1 MEEEAVPA
9 QPQVDDSIATPAAAA
24 GDNDGGSDIN
34 GGEVVLQQPANGSE
48 GASPAD
54 AAVGG
59 GALEDMFGS
68 GADSGP
74 NSADEGESSS
84 KKRHAEEDEAETAA
98 DPLDDDDADPV
109 ERSQEH
115 LKKKKKKRKGG
126 DGEIGE
132 DALGELRPETEED
145 RRRRDLLA
153 RIDAAAKGPKRRPK
167 KKADETDLERVADDE
182 IVHMRDAM
190 INAADEDREANE
202 LKKPATA
209 KLRMLKE
216 AVDTLQK
223 TGYQQAILDNNLLEA
238 VRMWLDPLP
247 DKSLPS
253 LNIQRALF
261 PLLEKMYI
269 DTTSLKMSGLG
280 KLVRFYTECDRVDK
294 NVARICDRL
303 IETWSR
309 PILKRSSSYRDRQ
322 QKIREFQVDPYR
334 SAAFRQQLAASQ
346 AKGQSASQQSQR
358 VRIPEAV
365 TGNSFRFA
373 PVPSSSHAEPDDS
386 QAARLA
392 NRQKMN
398 KFKRS
403 MQAAKNR

>member
-1 MEEEAVPA
+1 
-9 QPQVDDSIATPAAAA
+9 
-24 GDNDGGSDIN
+24 
-34 GGEVVLQQPANGSE
+34 
-48 GASPAD
+48 
-54 AAVGG
+54 
-59 GALEDMFGS
+59 
-68 GADSGP
+68 
-74 NSADEGESSS
+74 
-84 KKRHAEEDEAETAA
+84 
-98 DPLDDDDADPV
+98 
-109 ERSQEH
+109 
-115 LKKKKKKRKGG
+115 
-126 DGEIGE
+126 
-132 DALGELRPETEED
+132 
-145 RRRRDLLA
+145 
-153 RIDAAAKGPKRRPK
+153 
-167 KKADETDLERVADDE
+167 
-182 IVHMRDAM
+182 
-190 INAADEDREANE
+190 
-202 LKKPATA
+202 
-209 KLRMLKE
+209 
-216 AVDTLQK
+216 
-223 TGYQQAILDNNLLEA
+223 
-238 VRMWLDPLP
+238 MWLDPLP

-303 IETWSR
+303 IGERASDAYSLASSLTILAETWSR

-346 AKGQSASQQSQR
+346 ATGQSASQQSQR

-392 NRQKMN
+392 NRQK
-398 KFKRS
+398 
-403 MQAAKNR
+403 